1 MVIPKMKP
9 RKDLTSSVPSVTRK
23 EKVSHLS
30 SLVTTILNNSDTF
43 CYIIAFYFHTMTILC
58 LHMPLLAKIF
68 KIVPSVT
75 IFLNAL

>member
-1 MVIPKMKP
+1 MIIPKMKP

-43 CYIIAFYFHTMTILC
+43 CYIIIKKCMKVYKLF
-58 LHMPLLAKIF
+58 
-68 KIVPSVT
+68 IVY
-75 IFLNAL
+75 

>member
-1 MVIPKMKP
+1 MKP

-43 CYIIAFYFHTMTILC
+43 CYIIAFYLHTMTILC
-58 LHMPLLAKIF
+58 LHDD
-68 KIVPSVT
+68 
-75 IFLNAL
+75 FLECVMK

>member
-1 MVIPKMKP
+1 MIIPKMKP

-43 CYIIAFYFHTMTILC
+43 CYIIIKMHEMFINY
-58 LHMPLLAKIF
+58 LLSTNIPFFTQLYK
-68 KIVPSVT
+68 V
-75 IFLNAL
+75 